1 MLSSSKKKK
10 IVKGEVR
17 LCSLRVST
25 VEMNLNSLANSLI
38 SEYLMDF
45 ESNFSWYYF
54 FPSNCFVA
62 YGPTQVF
69 RLSSF

>member
-10 IVKGEVR
+10 KREVR

-38 SEYLMDF
+38 SEFLMDF
-45 ESNFSWYYF
+45 EN
-54 FPSNCFVA
+54 NL
-62 YGPTQVF
+62 GIPTL
-69 RLSSF
+69 LSAL